1 MNLSWI
7 KWPVFS
13 IITLAIFNILQITQN
28 RHIYTD
34 YNLQLLQIRLIL
46 IITGIIAALSFL
58 IPGIRL
64 DKKLLL
70 QAKKTFNYKLLI
82 GSSITL
88 LIFNILFVLSYSAGG
103 TIACILIKL
112 NLLFVVLYGVLVF
125 KERTNAKIWVALLV
139 FLLTGIYITYQ
150 KKILMN
156 SEAPEGI

>member
-7 KWPVFS
+7 KWTIFS
-13 IITLAIFNILQITQN
+13 IITVAIFNILQITQN
-28 RHIYTD
+28 RHIYSD
-34 YNLQLLQIRLIL
+34 YNLQLLQIRIIL
-46 IITGIIAALSFL
+46 IVTGIVAALSFL
-58 IPGIRL
+58 IPGIQL

-82 GSSITL
+82 GSAITL
-88 LIFNILFVLSYSAGG
+88 LIFNILFVLSYSSGG

-125 KERTNAKIWVALLV
+125 KEKTNAKIWLALLV
-139 FLLTGIYITYQ
+139 FLITGIYIAYQ

>member
-1 MNLSWI
+1 
-7 KWPVFS
+7 
-13 IITLAIFNILQITQN
+13 
-28 RHIYTD
+28 
-34 YNLQLLQIRLIL
+34 
-46 IITGIIAALSFL
+46 
-58 IPGIRL
+58 
-64 DKKLLL
+64 
-70 QAKKTFNYKLLI
+70 KLLI